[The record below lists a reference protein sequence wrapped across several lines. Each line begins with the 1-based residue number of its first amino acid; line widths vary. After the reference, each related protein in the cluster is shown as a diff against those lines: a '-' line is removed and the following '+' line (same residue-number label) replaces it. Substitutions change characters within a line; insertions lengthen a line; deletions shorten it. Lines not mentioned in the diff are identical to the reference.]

1 MTPVQPRLAASVLLL
16 RDSPAGL
23 QTWLLRRVPKMAFAP
38 GMSVFPGGGVDPA
51 DVAGAPSDGALSD
64 GALSDGLASEVAA
77 AVAGRFGVSDEQAG
91 VLLRAA
97 VRELAEE
104 TGVVLAAVA
113 LQPWARWITPEVEP
127 RRYDTFFFVAALV
140 DPSAQPAA
148 VTGEASHAD
157 WIPVSQALAEYQRGE
172 RPMLPPT
179 VQNLTEVASF
189 STVEELLAAAPT
201 RSLRPIMPVLRELA
215 DGSRVADL
223 GDGRVLPLP
232 AGFITASG
240 KRLP

>member
-1 MTPVQPRLAASVLLL
+1 MAPVQPRLAASVLLL

-51 DVAGAPSDGALSD
+51 DSVGALS
-64 GALSDGLASEVAA
+64 GLEAGI
-77 AVAGRFGVSDEQAG
+77 AGRFEVSDEQAG
-91 VLLRAA
+91 VVLRAA
-97 VRELAEE
+97 IRELAEE
-104 TGVVLAAVA
+104 TGLELSPES
-113 LQPWARWITPEVEP
+113 LQPWARWVTPEVEP
-127 RRYDTFFFVAALV
+127 RRYDTFFFVAGLDA
-140 DPSAQPAA
+140 SWQPAA

-157 WIPVSQALAEYQRGE
+157 WILVSQALDEYRQGE

-179 VQNLTEVASF
+179 VQNLMDVASF
-189 STVEELLAAAPT
+189 DNLDELLAAVPARPI
-201 RSLRPIMPVLRELA
+201 RPIMPVLRELA

-223 GDGRVLPLP
+223 GDGSVLPLP

-240 KRLP
+240 KQLP

>member
-1 MTPVQPRLAASVLLL
+1 MAPVQPRLAASVLLV

-23 QTWLLRRVPKMAFAP
+23 QTWLLRRVPKMVFAP
-38 GMSVFPGGGVDPA
+38 GMSVFPGGGVDPV
-51 DVAGAPSDGALSD
+51 DSAGASV
-64 GALSDGLASEVAA
+64 ASAAPVAA
-77 AVAGRFGVSDEQAG
+77 RFGVSDAQAE

-104 TGVVLAAVA
+104 TGLVLPASA
-113 LQPWARWITPEVEP
+113 LLPWARWITPEVEP
-127 RRYDTFFFVAALV
+127 RRYDTFFFVAGLA
-140 DPSAQPAA
+140 DPASQPAA

-157 WIPVSQALAEYQRGE
+157 WILVSQALAEYRQGD

-179 VQNLTEVASF
+179 VRNLMEVAAF
-189 STVEELLAAAPT
+189 SSLGDLLAAASD
-201 RSLRPIMPVLRELA
+201 RAIRPIMPVLRELA

-223 GDGRVLPLP
+223 GDGTVLPLP

>member
-1 MTPVQPRLAASVLLL
+1 MAPVQPRLAASVLLL

-51 DVAGAPSDGALSD
+51 DSVGVSSGLEAGIA
-64 GALSDGLASEVAA
+64 E
-77 AVAGRFGVSDEQAG
+77 RFGVPDEQAG

-104 TGVVLAAVA
+104 TGLELPPAS
-113 LQPWARWITPEVEP
+113 LQPWARWVTPEVEP
-127 RRYDTFFFVAALV
+127 RRYDTFFFVAGL
-140 DPSAQPAA
+140 DTSWQPAA

-157 WIPVSQALAEYQRGE
+157 WILVSQALDEYRQGE

-179 VQNLTEVASF
+179 VQNLMDVASF
-189 STVEELLAAAPT
+189 VSLDELLAAVPARPI
-201 RSLRPIMPVLRELA
+201 RPIMPVLRELA
-215 DGSRVADL
+215 DGTRVADL
-223 GDGRVLPLP
+223 GDGSVLPLP

>member
-1 MTPVQPRLAASVLLL
+1 MAPVQPRLAASVLLL

-51 DVAGAPSDGALSD
+51 DSVEVSLDFDLSV
-64 GALSDGLASEVAA
+64 VAA
-77 AVAGRFGVSDEQAG
+77 RFDVSDEQAG

-97 VRELAEE
+97 IRELAEE
-104 TGVVLAAVA
+104 TGLELAPAS
-113 LQPWARWITPEVEP
+113 LQPWARWVTPEVEP
-127 RRYDTFFFVAALV
+127 RRYDTFFFVAGL
-140 DPSAQPAA
+140 DGSWQPAA

-157 WIPVSQALAEYQRGE
+157 WIGVSQALEEYRQGE

-179 VQNLTEVASF
+179 VRNLMDVASF
-189 STVEELLAAAPT
+189 ASLDELLAAA
-201 RSLRPIMPVLRELA
+201 SARPIRRIMPVLRELP

-223 GDGRVLPLP
+223 GDGSVLPLP

>member
-1 MTPVQPRLAASVLLL
+1 MAPVQPRLAASVLLL
-16 RDSPAGL
+16 RDSPSGL

-51 DVAGAPSDGALSD
+51 DSAGASSDADAG
-64 GALSDGLASEVAA
+64 AA
-77 AVAGRFGVSDEQAG
+77 ARFDVSVEQAG
-91 VLLRAA
+91 ILLRAA

-104 TGVVLAAVA
+104 TGLGLPAAA
-113 LQPWARWITPEVEP
+113 LQPWARWVTPEEEP
-127 RRYDTFFFVAALV
+127 RRYDTFFFVAGLDASL
-140 DPSAQPAA
+140 QPAA

-157 WIPVSQALAEYQRGE
+157 WISIEQALAEYRQGD

-179 VQNLTEVASF
+179 VRNLMDVAAF
-189 STVEELLAAAPT
+189 AGVEEVLAAAPT
-201 RSLRPIMPVLRELA
+201 RPIRPIMPVLRELA

-223 GDGRVLPLP
+223 GDGSVLPLP

>member
-1 MTPVQPRLAASVLLL
+1 MAPVQPRLAASVLLL

-23 QTWLLRRVPKMAFAP
+23 QTWLQRRVPKMVFAP
-38 GMSVFPGGGVDPA
+38 GMSVFPGGGVDPV
-51 DVAGAPSDGALSD
+51 DSAGAPV
-64 GALSDGLASEVAA
+64 ASAA
-77 AVAGRFGVSDEQAG
+77 AVAARFGVSDAQAE

-104 TGVVLAAVA
+104 TGLMLPAAA
-113 LQPWARWITPEVEP
+113 LLPWARWITPEVEP
-127 RRYDTFFFVAALV
+127 RRYDTFFFVAGLA
-140 DPSAQPAA
+140 DPASQPAA

-157 WIPVSQALAEYQRGE
+157 WIPVSQALDEYRQGD

-179 VQNLTEVASF
+179 VRNLMDVAVFPSLD
-189 STVEELLAAAPT
+189 ELLAAVSA
-201 RSLRPIMPVLRELA
+201 RPIRPVMPVLRELA

-223 GDGRVLPLP
+223 GDGTVLPLP

>member
-1 MTPVQPRLAASVLLL
+1 MAPVQPRLAASVLLL

-51 DVAGAPSDGALSD
+51 DSGGASS
-64 GALSDGLASEVAA
+64 GLE
-77 AVAGRFGVSDEQAG
+77 AVIAGRFGVPDEQAG
-91 VLLRAA
+91 LLLRAA
-97 VRELAEE
+97 IRELAEE
-104 TGVVLAAVA
+104 TGLELPPAS
-113 LQPWARWITPEVEP
+113 LQPWARWVTPEVEP
-127 RRYDTFFFVAALV
+127 RRYDTFFFVAGLDA
-140 DPSAQPAA
+140 SWQPAA

-157 WIPVSQALAEYQRGE
+157 WILVSQALDEYRQGE

-179 VQNLTEVASF
+179 VRNLMDVASF
-189 STVEELLAAAPT
+189 DSLDELLAAVPARPI
-201 RSLRPIMPVLRELA
+201 RPIMPVLRELA

-223 GDGRVLPLP
+223 GDGSVLPLP